1 MEIGVL
7 PKRYSILT
15 FLFLLIGVFT
25 NAQTVLEISGS
36 VLEGRA
42 SLDDA
47 HIKVFEN
54 GKLIKTEYSDGKG
67 RFTLTLDLDKIYLL
81 EFGKKEYVSKKIEVN
96 TEDVPEENRKFSK
109 ITYPKWKVDLFSS
122 SLKVNTE
129 VLNKPVGKIFYNPA
143 AMQFENDVNYAKS
156 IKPQL
161 DKLFKELDKAI
172 DLMYA
177 QEDMFEEDYYLAIQ
191 DGDLFYKEKDYQN
204 ALYQYQAAL
213 KIKPNESYPQKQV
226 KKINELLG
234 QTQMIEEQYQ
244 ELIARA
250 DEAFKKEEF
259 QQAKNAYQDALTL
272 KGKENY
278 PREQIAICDKKIAE
292 AAAAAAEAERLAAL
306 KKEYDALIAQADQ
319 FFDLEKY
326 DEARK
331 AYTQAKQK
339 IATESYP
346 QERITEID
354 KLLTGLRQTD
364 IAYNTAM
371 QEADKLF
378 KAKQYAD
385 AKNKY
390 IEASQI
396 KPNEERPKQAITA
409 VDNVLAKELADK
421 EAKEKAE
428 AERLAKLKAEFEAA
442 IKRGDDFFAAN
453 NYSAA
458 KIEYQK
464 AAGIKEDEQ
473 YPKEKISE
481 IDRLLLEQKNANEQ
495 YANKMKDAQ
504 AFFEVKKYSD
514 AKNAYEAALAI
525 KPNEQAPK
533 DGIKKIDDIFAAR
546 DAEEKAK
553 QEAEAAKLA
562 QQNAAYQE
570 QIAKA
575 DAAFE
580 TNNFEEAKKA
590 YIAASGIK
598 TDESYPKT
606 QIQKIEELLAQ
617 RQQLEKNYREVLM
630 QADKAFSSKDFAEA
644 KTKYTNATQ
653 LKPDESYPKEQIQKI
668 EEELSKLAEA
678 EAKKQ
683 AEEAERLAKLEADY
697 QEQIKMGDAAYTA
710 QKLDEAKRA
719 YNEALKLKSQ
729 EKYPQEQIQ
738 KIDDL
743 IKQRENAEAN
753 YKALLAT
760 ADKAFSTEDWN
771 TARDKYTEALGV
783 KPGEKYPSEQLA
795 KIETFLETKRAEEER
810 KKAEE
815 QAKLAAIEKQYND
828 AIASADKAFNESDW
842 ANARA
847 KYNEAKTIKPSE
859 KYPVEQLA
867 LIVTKEK
874 EAADAAK
881 LAAQK
886 EAEEKARKE
895 KYAKTIQ
902 EADALFSAENW
913 NSAKAKYQEAIAIF
927 DNEEYPKV
935 QISLIDAKL
944 EEIAKADAEKA
955 RLAEEERKNTAAYQQ
970 AVEQGTQAM
979 NAKKWEEATS
989 AFTQAAELKPQE
1001 NLPKTKLKEIE
1012 TLRAEE
1018 ERLAEQRRQE
1028 EERKAR
1034 FEAQYKETI
1043 ERADK
1048 LFEENDLVKA
1058 KVAYEQASNL
1068 LPNESYPKAQ
1078 IIKINEL
1085 QDEERRILAQQR
1097 ATDTEFNY
1105 ELARKYPPGRSERE
1119 YEDGNKTVLEIVF
1132 VTGDRGDEYRRETYS
1147 WGQVFYLKNR
1157 KQYNEVNWKR
1167 ETAKK

>member
-1 MEIGVL
+1 MKISVL
-7 PKRYSILT
+7 PKKTSVLT
-15 FLFLLIGVFT
+15 SLFLLISIYIK
-25 NAQTVLEISGS
+25 AQTVLEISGS

-47 HIKVFEN
+47 FIKVFEN
-54 GKLIKTEYSDGKG
+54 GKLLNTEYSDAKGK
-67 RFTLTLDLDKIYLL
+67 FTLNLELDKIYLL

-96 TEDVPEENRKFSK
+96 TEDVPEENRKFAK
-109 ITYPKWKVDLFSS
+109 ITYPKWKVDLFPT

-129 VLNKPVGKIFYNPA
+129 VLNKPIGKIFYNPA

-161 DKLFKELDKAI
+161 DKLFNELDKAI
-172 DLMYA
+172 DQMYA
-177 QEDMFEEDYYLAIQ
+177 QQDDLDEDYYLAVQ
-191 DGDLFYKEKDYQN
+191 DGDVFYKEKDYEN

-234 QTQMIEEQYQ
+234 QTQMVEEQYQ

-250 DEAFKKEEF
+250 DEAFKKDEF
-259 QQAKNAYQDALTL
+259 QEAKNAYQDALTL

-306 KKEYDALIAQADQ
+306 KKEYDALVAQADQ
-319 FFDLEKY
+319 LYGVEKY
-326 DEARK
+326 EEARK
-331 AYTQAKQK
+331 VYTQAKLK
-339 IATESYP
+339 IASESYP
-346 QERITEID
+346 QEKIDEID

-364 IAYNTAM
+364 IAYTTSM

-385 AKNKY
+385 AKTKY
-390 IEASQI
+390 SEASQI
-396 KPNEERPKQAITA
+396 KPSEERPKQAIKA
-409 VDNVLAKELADK
+409 IDDMLAKEIADN
-421 EAKEKAE
+421 EAKAKAE
-428 AERLAKLKAEFEAA
+428 AERLAKLKADFEAA
-442 IKRGDDFFAAN
+442 IKRGDDLFAEN
-453 NYSAA
+453 NFSAA

-464 AAGIKEDEQ
+464 AAGIKTDET
-473 YPKEKISE
+473 YPKEKITE
-481 IDRLLLEQKNANEQ
+481 IDKLLLAEKAANEQ
-495 YANKMKDAQ
+495 YTNKMKDAQ
-504 AFFEVKKYSD
+504 AFFEVKKYAE
-514 AKNAYEAALAI
+514 AKSAYEAASTL

-533 DGIKKIDDIFAAR
+533 EGIKKIDNILSAL

-553 QEAEAAKLA
+553 QEAEATKLA

-580 TNNFEEAKKA
+580 ANNFEEAKKA

-598 TDESYPKT
+598 TEESYPKT
-606 QIQKIEELLAQ
+606 QIQKIDELLAQ
-617 RQQLEKNYREVLM
+617 KQQLEKNYREVLTL
-630 QADKAFSSKDFAEA
+630 ADKAFSAKDFAEA
-644 KTKYTNATQ
+644 KNKYTNASQ

-668 EEELSKLAEA
+668 EEELNKLAA
-678 EAKKQ
+678 ADAKKQ
-683 AEEAERLAKLEADY
+683 AEEAERISKLEADY
-697 QEQIKMGDAAYTA
+697 QEQIKMGDGAYTA
-710 QKLDEAKRA
+710 QKLEEAKRA

-753 YKALLAT
+753 YKSLLAT
-760 ADKAFSTEDWN
+760 ADKAFSSEDWN

-828 AIASADKAFNESDW
+828 AIAMADKAFNESDW
-842 ANARA
+842 ANAKA
-847 KYNEAKTIKPSE
+847 KYNEAKTIKPNE
-859 KYPVEQLA
+859 KYPVDQLA
-867 LIVTKEK
+867 LIVAKEK
-874 EAADAAK
+874 DAADAAK
-881 LAAQK
+881 LVAQK

-913 NSAKAKYQEAIAIF
+913 NNAKEKYQEAIAIV
-927 DNEEYPKV
+927 DSEEYPKT
-935 QISLIDAKL
+935 QIEKIDTKL
-944 EEIAKADAEKA
+944 AELAIAEAERA
-955 RLAEEERKNTAAYQQ
+955 RLAEEERQKTAAYQQ
-970 AVEQGTQAM
+970 ALEKGTQAM
-979 NAKKWEEATS
+979 NAKKWDEATL
-989 AFTQAAELKPQE
+989 AFSQAAELKPQE
-1001 NLPKTKLKEIE
+1001 NLPKTKLKEID

-1018 ERLAEQRRQE
+1018 ERIAEQRRLE
-1028 EERKAR
+1028 EERKAK
-1034 FEAQYKETI
+1034 FEAQYNETI

-1078 IIKINEL
+1078 IIKINDL
-1085 QDEERRILAQQR
+1085 QDEERKLLAQQR

-1105 ELARKYPPGRSERE
+1105 ELARKYPQGRSERE

-1167 ETAKK
+1167 ETTKK